1 MFTGIVEHVGT
12 VLSVRTSP
20 TGRRLRLNIGPQL
33 SSGAG
38 KGASIAVDGV
48 CLTISDFDGATW
60 AEFDVV
66 PETLSRTTL
75 GSLRPNDPVNLERA
89 LAANSRLDGH
99 FVQGHIDATATVS
112 HVAKRS
118 SEARLSFTLD
128 APEQAAYIVPKGSV
142 AISGVSLTVVDV
154 DGPTFSI
161 ALIPTTLAKTT
172 LAVRNIGDKVNI
184 ETDMLAKIVV
194 NYLRRSQDRTQD
206 PSGNRL
212 TFEQLR
218 EAGWL

>member
-1 MFTGIVEHVGT
+1 MFTGIVEHIGN
-12 VLSVRTSP
+12 VLAIKTSA
-20 TGRRLRLNIGPQL
+20 TGKRLRLDVGPEL
-33 SSGAG
+33 SKGAAH
-38 KGASIAVDGV
+38 GASIAVDGV
-48 CLTISDFDGATW
+48 CLTIAEFDSTW

-75 GSLRPNDPVNLERA
+75 GGLRPGDPVNLERA
-89 LAANSRLDGH
+89 LAAGGRLDGH
-99 FVQGHIDATATVS
+99 FVQGHIDATATVAGVTKS
-112 HVAKRS
+112 A
-118 SEARLSFTLD
+118 SEVRLAFALD
-128 APEQAAYIVPKGSV
+128 DPRQAIHLVSKGSV

-154 DGPTFSI
+154 DGPAFTV

-172 LAVRNIGDKVNI
+172 LAVRNVGDKVNI

-194 NYLRRSQDRTQD
+194 NYLRQSQGGPDGR
-206 PSGNRL
+206 PGKPL